1 MKLRRSTTAAP
12 KDWGFSPATEITG
25 RQVATIVLV
34 AMFVSL
40 LIPLG
45 ASAAGGLSKVL
56 ITDPTNTTQQAH
68 VDATGNL
75 QVGGTV
81 NVGNSPTVNVGNT
94 PTVTAQQSGSWNVGI
109 TGTPIVGIDP
119 GANTVNDVH
128 DPVRQVVRAGTSI
141 VIPDGADA
149 TLSPVYTVPANKR
162 LVVTVASFS
171 VTLPTGQQLVSF
183 GLHSDLSDQF
193 FAPPLLGSKGG
204 FDVYQVNS
212 QTTFVVDAGDTLRMG
227 LTRNSTSG
235 TAFAGVAVTGYLI
248 DCTAQLPCN

>member
-1 MKLRRSTTAAP
+1 MKLHRTSAAP
-12 KDWGFSPATEITG
+12 KDWGFGPPTQITG

-109 TGTPIVGIDP
+109 TGTPMVGIDP
-119 GANTVNDVH
+119 GANTVNDVN
-128 DPVRQVVRAGTSI
+128 DPARQVVRAGTSM
-141 VIPDGADA
+141 VIADGQDSNSS
-149 TLSPVYTVPANKR
+149 TVYTVPANKR
-162 LVVTVASFS
+162 LVVTDASFS
-171 VTLPTGQQLVSF
+171 VTLPTGQQLLSF
-183 GLHSDLSDQF
+183 GLQSAPSLQF
-193 FAPPLLGSKGG
+193 FAPLLLGSNGA
-204 FDVYQVNS
+204 FDVYQTNS
-212 QTTFVVDAGDTLRMG
+212 QTTFVVDAGDNLRLF